1 MERETDQR
9 LPSDLARLAQRLR
22 EDRPQLSP
30 LELDRLEQRV
40 RERVVRGSH
49 RKDPFMRARLAILM
63 MLILGVFLTV
73 GGGAL
78 AVTGISGSGSAAIAQ
93 YGDDDDDGKG
103 DDDDDDDDDDDG
115 DDDDQ
120 ITVLPS
126 PQGAP
131 PAPGAQPEREVLG
144 EEEPRPAPSPEVATQ
159 APRQVGQVGQQLPFT
174 GYAAIPI
181 LLLGIALLV
190 AGLLSR
196 RHLLRDQHR
205 LE

>member
-1 MERETDQR
+1 MEREIDQR

-22 EDRPQLSP
+22 EERPQLSP
-30 LELDRLEQRV
+30 LELDQLEQRV
-40 RERVVRGSH
+40 RERVVRGSQ

-78 AVTGISGSGSAAIAQ
+78 AVTGISGSGSAAKAQ
-93 YGDDDDDGKG
+93 YG
-103 DDDDDDDDDDDG
+103 DDDDDDDDDG
-115 DDDDQ
+115 DDDDDDGDDED

-126 PQGAP
+126 TGTSPGTPGQAP
-131 PAPGAQPEREVLG
+131 EQEVLG
-144 EEEPRPAPSPEVATQ
+144 EEEAKPAPEVATQ
-159 APRQVGQVGQQLPFT
+159 APRQAGQVGQQLPFT

-196 RHLLRDQHR
+196 RHLLRAQHR